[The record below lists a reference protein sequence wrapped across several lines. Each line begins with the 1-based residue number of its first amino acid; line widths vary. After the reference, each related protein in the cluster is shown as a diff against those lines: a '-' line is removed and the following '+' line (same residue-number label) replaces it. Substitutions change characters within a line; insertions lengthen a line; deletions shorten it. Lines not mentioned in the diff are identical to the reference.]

1 MLKAV
6 VVSTVLA
13 VSVLPSALPAGAQT
27 SPTPGPTN
35 PNAPPSPLSKP
46 GADLVINPT
55 TEECDKGWSA
65 GLKWTKEQFE
75 AFCTQM
81 KTSK

>member
-1 MLKAV
+1 MKTV
-6 VVSTVLA
+6 VLFCFVVATSMWA
-13 VSVLPSALPAGAQT
+13 ERPAFAQT

-35 PNAPPSPLSKP
+35 PNPAPSPLAKP

-55 TEECDKGWSA
+55 TEECEKGWRTD
-65 GLKWTKEQFE
+65 LKWTREQFE
-75 AFCTQM
+75 AFCVQM